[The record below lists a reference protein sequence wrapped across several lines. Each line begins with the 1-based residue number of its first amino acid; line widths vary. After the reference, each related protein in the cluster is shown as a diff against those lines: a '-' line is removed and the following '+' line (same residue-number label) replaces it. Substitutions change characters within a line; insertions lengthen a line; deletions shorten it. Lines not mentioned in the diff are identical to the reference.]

1 MMELSQDRPI
11 PLYYQLKTFLME
23 EILSGA
29 YGRDGRLPTEH
40 ELCRRFG
47 LSRTPVTRALSEL
60 AAEGVVLR
68 HRRRG
73 TFVNP
78 HWLGRRPDTPEL
90 RVLVPADG
98 PWSQHLRSVAP
109 EGTRLS
115 VAEADLNGLH
125 SSFVHAVAEGHGP
138 DLAVLDSVW
147 VAEFA
152 ASGFLYPLEDLD
164 PGWVADEYERDFL
177 PPFAGAHRFGGST
190 LAVQAEMDVGG
201 LWYNRADLKAIGMAP
216 PHTWAQLREAGRRL
230 VTARTRRHALVL
242 PAGPDA
248 DEFATYCLVTLLAS
262 NGVEVLGPAS
272 VTLATPASVEAMELL
287 RSLADDGILPEAA
300 VSYQRDRPIQMLA
313 EGEAVLSF
321 GGSYEAPLLARR
333 AGIPVDQ
340 VTRRFGFAPMP
351 AGPHG
356 RQSVLVGGMVYC
368 VPRQARQPKLA
379 ASLLQDA
386 VATQALARMCART
399 GHIPPRRSAVAVLA
413 SRSAFHAHTA
423 GLLDGAVHRPVTPT
437 YALVSAQLRA
447 MVEAVLTRRL
457 PPRAAVWRTAEM
469 ISAITG
475 LPVRQY

>member
-1 MMELSQDRPI
+1 MALTWRSLI
-11 PLYYQLKTFLME
+11 P
-23 EILSGA
+23 SGWRSSPPRGSCTRWRTSTPA
-29 YGRDGRLPTEH
+29 GWRTSTSGTS
-40 ELCRRFG
+40 CRR
-47 LSRTPVTRALSEL
+47 SPVPTASAGPRSPS
-60 AAEGVVLR
+60 
-68 HRRRG
+68 RRRWTSAACG
-73 TFVNP
+73 TTARISRP
-78 HWLGRRPDTPEL
+78 SAWRR
-90 RVLVPADG
+90 R
-98 PWSQHLRSVAP
+98 AP
-109 EGTRLS
+109 G
-115 VAEADLNGLH
+115 H
-125 SSFVHAVAEGHGP
+125 SSGKP
-138 DLAVLDSVW
+138 D
-147 VAEFA
+147 
-152 ASGFLYPLEDLD
+152 G
-164 PGWVADEYERDFL
+164 
-177 PPFAGAHRFGGST
+177 
-190 LAVQAEMDVGG
+190 
-201 LWYNRADLKAIGMAP
+201 
-216 PHTWAQLREAGRRL
+216 
-230 VTARTRRHALVL
+230 
-242 PAGPDA
+242 